1 MVSRKQQIGG
11 HPAAKPTVDELLA
24 SRERINRASIEF
36 LKIDLQTALT
46 FLQIARQTQD
56 ELRKK
61 RNCLAA
67 RKAYETV
74 VRFIRK
80 TELSPEDMRFIK
92 QRLEQLQSELEALE
106 AF

>member
-1 MVSRKQQIGG
+1 MKQITG

-24 SRERINRASIEF
+24 SREQLNRASAEF

-46 FLQIARQTQD
+46 FVRIARQTNDGVQ
-56 ELRKK
+56 KK

-74 VRFIRK
+74 VRLVRK
-80 TELSPEDMRFIK
+80 IQLSAEDLRFIE
-92 QRLEQLQSELEALE
+92 QTLEQLQSELEALE
-106 AF
+106 AL